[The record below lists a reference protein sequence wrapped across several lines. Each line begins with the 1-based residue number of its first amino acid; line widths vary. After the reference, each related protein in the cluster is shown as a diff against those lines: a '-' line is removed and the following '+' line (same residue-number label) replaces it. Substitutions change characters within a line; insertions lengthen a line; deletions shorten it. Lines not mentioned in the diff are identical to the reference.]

1 MSQRRNSDTKRQISH
16 GLLLSLLLL
25 WVNRKE
31 EEHDDRV
38 ESAAEEHK
46 NMEDLMHPKVS
57 FGRKMV
63 FEDKEE
69 NTECVGDTA
78 TRQQNEHDGG
88 EIFLER
94 GEGDEDKPT
103 HDEVEEGRED
113 GRERPIGEF
122 DGGREESESPYH
134 AKE

>member
-1 MSQRRNSDTKRQISH
+1 MN
-16 GLLLSLLLL
+16 G
-25 WVNRKE
+25 KE
-31 EEHDDRV
+31 KKHDDRV
-38 ESAAEEHK
+38 ESAAKEHK
-46 NMEDLMHPKVS
+46 DMENFVPGKVAS
-57 FGRKMV
+57 RREMV
-63 FEDKEE
+63 FEDKEDDA
-69 NTECVGDTA
+69 ECVGNTTA
-78 TRQQNEHDGG
+78 RQQNEHEGG

-122 DGGREESESPYH
+122 DGGGEESKSPYH